1 MCGLRAAAWAGKR
14 LFGIW
19 VDGAPHGPAAS
30 PVNRERG
37 PAAAGRAAGHLGAAG
52 RLGGWSLALRS
63 MRRGLIG
70 LHA

>member
-19 VDGAPHGPAAS
+19 VDCAPHGPAAS

-37 PAAAGRAAGHLGAAG
+37 PAAAGRAAGAPPQWVLLGDSEVG
-52 RLGGWSLALRS
+52 RW
-63 MRRGLIG
+63 
-70 LHA
+70 H